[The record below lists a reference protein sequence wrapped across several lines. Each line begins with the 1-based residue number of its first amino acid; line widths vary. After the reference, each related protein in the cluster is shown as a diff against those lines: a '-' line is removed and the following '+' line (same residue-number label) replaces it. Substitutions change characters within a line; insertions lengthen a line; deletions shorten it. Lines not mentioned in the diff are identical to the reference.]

1 MPRELGYN
9 GGQYTKESHFGQVSD
24 DFMMDEVKCK
34 GTEEKLLDCPHTTE
48 GDCRGNE
55 GLGVICMPKMVEEAI
70 QPSPTDTGMRDKDY
84 FLGLPCAPILGWNR
98 ACEKPTTTTRGIIDY
113 SSWRSFIN
121 LLQKQRQ
128 IISIYINISIL

>member
-1 MPRELGYN
+1 
-9 GGQYTKESHFGQVSD
+9 
-24 DFMMDEVKCK
+24 MMDEVKCK

-55 GLGVICMPKMVEEAI
+55 GLGVICMPKMVEEAM

-98 ACEKPTTTTRGIIDY
+98 ACAKPTTTTRGIIDY

-128 IISIYINISIL
+128 IISIYIYISILS